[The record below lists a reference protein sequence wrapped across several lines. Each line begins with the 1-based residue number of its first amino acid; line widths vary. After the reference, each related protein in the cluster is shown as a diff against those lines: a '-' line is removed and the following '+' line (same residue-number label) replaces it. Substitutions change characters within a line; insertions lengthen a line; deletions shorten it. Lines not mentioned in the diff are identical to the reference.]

1 MSTIHQMAMS
11 GKNHSPLREEFV
23 LQPQDGI
30 SPLFAR
36 TLDSLTLISFV
47 SPACIFIWFSTQS
60 LRSHHASLKVI
71 ILFFFL
77 DKVVASDHVAFIM
90 VVASPL
96 NCRGRGA
103 GGNTC
108 L

>member
-1 MSTIHQMAMS
+1 MGFTLLMAIGSYETINDGPHVHIAEFYQYKMILNIGHQMAMS

-47 SPACIFIWFSTQS
+47 SPDCM
-60 LRSHHASLKVI
+60 
-71 ILFFFL
+71 
-77 DKVVASDHVAFIM
+77 AFI
-90 VVASPL
+90 L
-96 NCRGRGA
+96 
-103 GGNTC
+103 
-108 L
+108 